1 MCRCGHHPKAFLNTA
16 PSLSQMTTHEM
27 MDLLEKWGH
36 KSCEI
41 RDDGTGRVNV
51 ITSEALT
58 RTEQEQLEASAP
70 PGVIVLFTTKIKTN
84 APLPKQL
91 EKWALDTRKEL
102 KKL

>member
-1 MCRCGHHPKAFLNTA
+1 M
-16 PSLSQMTTHEM
+16 STHDM
-27 MDLLEKWGH
+27 MDLLEKMGH

-58 RTEQEQLEASAP
+58 RHQQEQVEACSP
-70 PGVIVLFTTKIKTN
+70 PGVIVLFTTKVKTQMQ
-84 APLPKQL
+84 LPRQL
-91 EKWALDTRKEL
+91 EKWARDVQKEL